1 MSILRELIPS
11 ATVVGLPVNPD
22 NPDIDVVLRD
32 VQEASRT
39 LGFQVVLLQVRS
51 AGDFD
56 SAFASFVRQR
66 ANAVLLGFDQMFLA
80 GRHQLIVLAA
90 RHGLP
95 AIFEQRE
102 SALAGGLISYGP
114 SATESYRQ
122 AGSYVGRILKGA
134 KPPSHAA
141 DQVRVGH
148 QPEDRK
154 SVRPRSA
161 ADAARPRGRGDRI
174 SCHRRYA
181 SERSPERGTKQQI
194 NGN

>member
-22 NPDIDVVLRD
+22 SSDIDVLLRD
-32 VQEASRT
+32 VREASRT
-39 LGFQVVLLQVRS
+39 LGFQLVLAQVRS
-51 AGDFD
+51 ADDFD

-66 ANAVLLGFDQMFLA
+66 ANAVLLGFDRLFLA

-122 AGSYVGRILKGA
+122 AGSYGGRILNGA
-134 KPPSHAA
+134 KPPDLPVMLPTKYELVINLRTARAFGLEVPPSLLARA
-141 DQVRVGH
+141 DEVI
-148 QPEDRK
+148 E
-154 SVRPRSA
+154 
-161 ADAARPRGRGDRI
+161 
-174 SCHRRYA
+174 
-181 SERSPERGTKQQI
+181 
-194 NGN
+194 